1 MSESNKDDKEKKPLS
16 LGAKPGGTLSLKGNA
31 GAQARQN
38 LSSPSRGTVV
48 EVRRRRTGGKA
59 DEVAPASSSGID
71 AALSNELHSLTSEER
86 DARAKALREA
96 LAQPKKERPD
106 TSNEGIGQAVH
117 REPEK
122 TEVKSKADT
131 IEDMRRRELEELE
144 RIEADEKKRQ
154 EEANRLRQ
162 DQVRS
167 FTAPS
172 GPSAPF
178 QGRPAPASPGT
189 GRDEGGESESMRDR
203 MRRHNP
209 RNNKSGDENRW
220 SAGKLTVTK
229 VLSEDY
235 DRDGGR
241 SIASV
246 KRAREKARKMA
257 LGPKEAAQ
265 KVYREVVIPEV
276 ITVQELANRMTER
289 GADVIKALM
298 KMGVMATINQ
308 SIDADTAEIIVTD
321 FGHTVKRVT
330 ESDVETNLGGVED
343 KAEDMVSR
351 PPVVTIMGHVDH
363 GKTSLLDALRSTD
376 VVSGEAGG
384 ITQHIGA
391 YQVQLASGAKI
402 TFLDTPGHAAFT
414 EMRARGANVTD
425 IVVLVV
431 AANDSIMPQ
440 TIEAINHAKAAKVPM
455 IVAVNKIDLPDAN
468 VQKVI
473 NDLLQHEVV
482 VESLGGDTM
491 MVEISAKKKL
501 NLDKLEEAILLQAEV
516 LELKVN
522 PKRPAE
528 AAVVE
533 SKMEVGRGSVATV
546 LIQRGT
552 LKQGDIFVVGAEW
565 GRVRAM
571 YNDHGQQLTE
581 AVPGQPVEVL
591 GLTGT
596 PDAGDILNVVENE
609 AKARDVSEYRARK
622 KRERASAAM
631 STNRQGKT
639 FEDIL
644 AAAKV
649 ADNKKILPV
658 LIKGDV
664 HGSVEA
670 IIGSLN
676 KMTEESTEIGI
687 QVLHS
692 GVGAITESDITLA
705 RASNAF
711 IIGFNVRANAQAR
724 VQAEREGVQI
734 RYYNIIYNVIDDVKQ
749 VLSGMLSPV
758 RREEYLGQAE
768 IRQVFNITKVGKIAG
783 CMVTAG
789 MVKRGAGVRLLRDNV
804 VIHDNGVLKTL
815 KRFKDEVREVKEG
828 MECGMAFENYEDIK
842 EGDVIE
848 CYQVVEEAR
857 TLA

>member
-1 MSESNKDDKEKKPLS
+1 MSESNKDDKEKKPLT
-16 LGAKPGGTLSLKGNA
+16 LGAKPGGTLSLKGSA
-31 GAQARQN
+31 AAQARTN
-38 LSSPSRGTVV
+38 MGASSGRGTVV
-48 EVRRRRTGGKA
+48 EVRRRRAAGGKA
-59 DEVAPASSSGID
+59 DDAPQQSGGVD
-71 AALSNELHSLTSEER
+71 EALANELHSLSSAER

-96 LAQPKKERPD
+96 LAQPRKERPES
-106 TSNEGIGQAVH
+106 SNEGIGGVVDRSAPQETAK
-117 REPEK
+117 P
-122 TEVKSKADT
+122 DT
-131 IEDMRRRELEELE
+131 AEDARRRELEELE
-144 RIEADEKKRQ
+144 RIEAEEKARQ
-154 EEANRLRQ
+154 KENDRLRQ

-172 GPSAPF
+172 TPSAPYV
-178 QGRPAPASPGT
+178 RPAT
-189 GRDEGGESESMRDR
+189 GRESEEDSGSARDR
-203 MRRHNP
+203 MRRVNTRQP
-209 RNNKSGDENRW
+209 KANEDDQRRRG
-220 SAGKLTVTK
+220 GKLTVSK
-229 VLSEDY
+229 ILNDD

-241 SIASV
+241 SLAAV

-257 LGPKEAAQ
+257 LGPKEPAQ
-265 KVYREVVIPEV
+265 KLYREVVLPEF
-276 ITVQELANRMTER
+276 ITVQELANRMAER

-321 FGHTVKRVT
+321 MGHTVKRVT
-330 ESDVETNLGGVED
+330 ESDVETNLGAVEENAD
-343 KAEDMVSR
+343 DMVSR

-431 AANDSIMPQ
+431 AANDSLMPQ
-440 TIEAINHAKAAKVPM
+440 TIEAINHAKAAKVPL
-455 IVAVNKIDLPDAN
+455 IVAINKIDLHDAN
-468 VQKVI
+468 PMKVKQ
-473 NDLLQHEVV
+473 DLLSHEVV
-482 VESLGGDTM
+482 VEELGGDTM
-491 MVEISAKKKL
+491 VVEISAKKRI

-522 PKRPAE
+522 PNRQAE
-528 AAVVE
+528 GAVVE
-533 SKMEVGRGSVATV
+533 SKMEIGRGSVATV
-546 LIQRGT
+546 LVQKGT
-552 LKQGDIFVVGAEW
+552 LRQGDIFVVGAEW
-565 GRVRAM
+565 GRVRAL
-571 YNDHGQQLTE
+571 YDDKGNQLAE

-596 PDAGDILNVVENE
+596 PDAGDILNVVDNE
-609 AKARDVSEYRARK
+609 AKAREVSEYRARK

-670 IIGSLN
+670 IIGSLG
-676 KMTEESTEIGI
+676 KLTEENTEIGI

-711 IIGFNVRANAQAR
+711 IVGFNVRANAQAR
-724 VQAEREGVQI
+724 TQAEREGVQI
-734 RYYNIIYNVIDDVKQ
+734 RYYNIIYNVIDDAKQ
-749 VLSGMLSPV
+749 VLSGMLSPI
-758 RREEYLGQAE
+758 RREDYLGQAE

-789 MVKRGAGVRLLRDNV
+789 MVKRGAGVRLLRDDV

-815 KRFKDEVREVKEG
+815 KRFKDEVKEVKEG

-848 CYQVVEEAR
+848 CYTVVEEAR

>member
-1 MSESNKDDKEKKPLS
+1 MNESSKDDKEKKPLS
-16 LGAKPGGTLSLKGNA
+16 LGAKPGGTLSLKGSA
-31 GAQARQN
+31 AAQARQN
-38 LSSPSRGTVV
+38 LGGASSGRGTVV
-48 EVRRRRTGGKA
+48 EVRRRRAPGKA
-59 DEVAPASSSGID
+59 DEAPQQVGGVD
-71 AALSNELHSLTSEER
+71 EALANELHSLTSEER

-96 LAQPKKERPD
+96 LAQPRKERPES
-106 TSNEGIGQAVH
+106 SNEGIGVAVD
-117 REPEK
+117 RSTPKED
-122 TEVKSKADT
+122 SKPDSV
-131 IEDMRRRELEELE
+131 EDARRRELEELE
-144 RIEADEKKRQ
+144 RIEAEEKARQ
-154 EEANRLRQ
+154 KENDRLRQ

-167 FTAPS
+167 FTAHQA
-172 GPSAPF
+172 PSAPYS
-178 QGRPAPASPGT
+178 RPAGT
-189 GRDEGGESESMRDR
+189 GRDTEEDTSSARDR
-203 MRRHNP
+203 MRRVNPRSP
-209 RNNKSGDENRW
+209 RNNENEDRRPR
-220 SAGKLTVTK
+220 GKLTVSK
-229 VLSEDY
+229 ILSDDE
-235 DRDGGR
+235 RDGGR
-241 SIASV
+241 SLAAV

-257 LGPKEAAQ
+257 LGPKEPAQ
-265 KVYREVVIPEV
+265 KIFHEVVVPEV
-276 ITVQELANRMTER
+276 ITVQELANRMAER

-330 ESDVETNLGGVED
+330 ESDIETNLGGVED
-343 KAEDMVSR
+343 RPEDLLPR

-391 YQVQLASGAKI
+391 YQVKVPSGAKI

-473 NDLLQHEVV
+473 NDLLVHEVV
-482 VESLGGDTM
+482 VESLGGDTI
-491 MVEISAKKKL
+491 MVEISAKKRI
-501 NLDKLEEAILLQAEV
+501 NLDKLEEAILLQSEV
-516 LELKVN
+516 LELRAN
-522 PKRPAE
+522 PNRPAE
-528 AAVVE
+528 GAVVE
-533 SKMEVGRGSVATV
+533 AKMEVGRGSVATV

-552 LKQGDIFVVGAEW
+552 LKQGDIFVVGSEW
-565 GRVRAM
+565 GRVRAL
-571 YNDHGQQLTE
+571 YDDKGQQLTQ

-596 PDAGDILNVVENE
+596 PEAGDMLNVVENE
-609 AKARDVSEYRARK
+609 AKARDVAEYRGRI

-631 STNRQGKT
+631 STNRQGKS

-649 ADNKKILPV
+649 AGEKKILPV

-676 KMTEESTEIGI
+676 KLTEESTEIGI

-705 RASNAF
+705 KASNAF
-711 IIGFNVRANAQAR
+711 IVGFNVRANAQAR
-724 VQAEREGVQI
+724 TQAERDGVQI
-734 RYYNIIYNVIDDVKQ
+734 RYYNIIYNVIDDAKQ
-749 VLSGMLSPV
+749 ILSGMLSPI

-815 KRFKDEVREVKEG
+815 KRFKDEVKEVKEG

>member
-1 MSESNKDDKEKKPLS
+1 MKDSKVMSESKDEKEKKPLT

-38 LSSPSRGTVV
+38 MSGGGRGTVV
-48 EVRRRRTGGKA
+48 EVKRRRTGRPE
-59 DEVAPASSSGID
+59 DNIPQSGGGD
-71 AALSNELHSLTSEER
+71 AGFSQDLHNLTSEER

-96 LAQPKKERPD
+96 LAQPKKERPKND
-106 TSNEGIGQAVH
+106 EGIGFAVNKA
-117 REPEK
+117 PEK
-122 TEVKSKADT
+122 DANAKPDAD
-131 IEDMRRRELEELE
+131 DLRRKELEELE
-144 RIEADEKKRQ
+144 RIEAEEKARQ
-154 EEANRLRQ
+154 QEVDRQRQ

-172 GPSAPF
+172 TPATPYTPRPPS
-178 QGRPAPASPGT
+178 
-189 GRDEGGESESMRDR
+189 RDGGEEETMRER
-203 MRRHNP
+203 LRRNSP
-209 RNNKSGDENRW
+209 RNARGGEENKWMS
-220 SAGKLTVTK
+220 GKLTVSK
-229 VLSEDY
+229 VLAADQE
-235 DRDGGR
+235 RDGGR
-241 SIASV
+241 SLASV

-257 LGPKEAAQ
+257 MGPKEPVQ
-265 KVYREVVIPEV
+265 KLFREVVIPEV
-276 ITVQELANRMTER
+276 ITVQELANRMAER

-308 SIDADTAEIIVTD
+308 SIDADTAEIIATD
-321 FGHTVKRVT
+321 MGHTVKRVT
-330 ESDVETNLGGVED
+330 ESDVETNLAGYED

-473 NDLLQHEVV
+473 NDLLTHEVV
-482 VESLGGDTM
+482 LESLGGDTM
-491 MVEISAKKKL
+491 MVEISAKKKI

-522 PKRPAE
+522 PKRPAIG
-528 AAVVE
+528 AVVE
-533 SKMEVGRGSVATV
+533 SKMEVGRGSVATILV
-546 LIQRGT
+546 QKGT
-552 LKQGDIFVVGAEW
+552 LKQGDVFVVGSEW
-565 GRVRAM
+565 GRVRAL
-571 YNDHGQQLTE
+571 YNDHRQQLQE

-591 GLTGT
+591 GLQGT
-596 PDAGDILNVVENE
+596 PDAGDILNVVESE
-609 AKARDVSEYRARK
+609 AKAREVAEYRARK

-649 ADNKKILPV
+649 AGEKKILPV

-670 IIGSLN
+670 IIGSLS
-676 KMTEESTEIGI
+676 KLTEESNEIGI

-705 RASNAF
+705 KASNAMV
-711 IIGFNVRANAQAR
+711 IGFNVRANAQAR
-724 VQAEREGVQI
+724 QQAERDGVQI
-734 RYYNIIYNVIDDVKQ
+734 RYYNIIYNVIDDAKAL
-749 VLSGMLSPV
+749 LSGMLSPTL
-758 RREEYLGQAE
+758 REEYLGQAE
-768 IRQVFNITKVGKIAG
+768 IRQVFNITKVGKIGG
-783 CMVTAG
+783 CMVTIG
-789 MVKRGAGVRLLRDNV
+789 MVKRGAKVRLLRDNV
-804 VIHDNGVLKTL
+804 VIHEGTLKTL
-815 KRFKDEVREVKEG
+815 KRFKDEVKEVKEG
-828 MECGMAFENYEDIK
+828 MECGMAFENYEDIR
-842 EGDVIE
+842 EGDIIE
-848 CYQVVEEAR
+848 CFEVISEAR

>member
-1 MSESNKDDKEKKPLS
+1 MNESSKDDKEKKPLS
-16 LGAKPGGTLSLKGNA
+16 LGAKPGGTLSLKGSA
-31 GAQARQN
+31 AAQARQN
-38 LSSPSRGTVV
+38 LGGASSGRGTVV
-48 EVRRRRTGGKA
+48 EVRRRRAPGKA
-59 DEVAPASSSGID
+59 DEAPQQVGVVD
-71 AALSNELHSLTSEER
+71 EALANELHSLTSEER

-96 LAQPKKERPD
+96 LAQPRKERPES
-106 TSNEGIGQAVH
+106 SNEGIGVAVD
-117 REPEK
+117 RSAPQED
-122 TEVKSKADT
+122 SKPDSV
-131 IEDMRRRELEELE
+131 EDARRRELEELE
-144 RIEADEKKRQ
+144 RIEAEEKARQ
-154 EEANRLRQ
+154 KENDRLRQ

-167 FTAPS
+167 FTATQTPS
-172 GPSAPF
+172 SPF
-178 QGRPAPASPGT
+178 SRPAGA
-189 GRDEGGESESMRDR
+189 GRNTEEDSGSARDR
-203 MRRHNP
+203 MRRVNPRSP
-209 RNNKSGDENRW
+209 RNNENEDRRPR
-220 SAGKLTVTK
+220 GKLTVSK
-229 VLSEDY
+229 ILSDDE
-235 DRDGGR
+235 RDGGR
-241 SIASV
+241 SLAAV

-257 LGPKEAAQ
+257 LGPKEPAQ
-265 KVYREVVIPEV
+265 KIFHEVVVPEV
-276 ITVQELANRMTER
+276 ITVQELANRMAER
-289 GADVIKALM
+289 GADLIKALM

-330 ESDVETNLGGVED
+330 ESDIETNLGGVED
-343 KAEDMVSR
+343 RPDDLQPR

-363 GKTSLLDALRSTD
+363 GKTSLLDAMRSTD

-391 YQVQLASGAKI
+391 YQVRVPSGAKI

-440 TIEAINHAKAAKVPM
+440 TIEAINHAKAAKVPI

-473 NDLLQHEVV
+473 NDLLLHEVV
-482 VESLGGDTM
+482 VESLGGDTI
-491 MVEISAKKKL
+491 MVEISAKKKI
-501 NLDKLEEAILLQAEV
+501 NLDKLEEAILLQSEV
-516 LELKVN
+516 LELRAN
-522 PKRPAE
+522 PNRPAE
-528 AAVVE
+528 GAVVE
-533 SKMEVGRGSVATV
+533 AKMEVGRGSVATV

-552 LKQGDIFVVGAEW
+552 LKQGDVFVVGSEW
-565 GRVRAM
+565 GRVRAL
-571 YNDHGQQLTE
+571 YDDKGQQLTQ
-581 AVPGQPVEVL
+581 AIPGQPVEVL

-596 PDAGDILNVVENE
+596 PDAGDMLNVVENE
-609 AKARDVSEYRARK
+609 AKARDVAEYRGRI

-631 STNRQGKT
+631 STNRQGKS

-649 ADNKKILPV
+649 AGEKKILPV

-676 KMTEESTEIGI
+676 KLTEESTEIGI

-705 RASNAF
+705 KASNAF
-711 IIGFNVRANAQAR
+711 IVGFNVRANAQAR
-724 VQAEREGVQI
+724 TQAERDGVQI
-734 RYYNIIYNVIDDVKQ
+734 RYYNIIYNVIDDAKQ
-749 VLSGMLSPV
+749 ILSGMLSPI

-815 KRFKDEVREVKEG
+815 KRFKDEVKEVKEG

>member
-1 MSESNKDDKEKKPLS
+1 MSESNKDDKEKKPLT
-16 LGAKPGGTLSLKGNA
+16 LGAKPGGTLSLKGSA
-31 GAQARQN
+31 AAQARQN
-38 LSSPSRGTVV
+38 LGGGSSSRGTVV
-48 EVRRRRTGGKA
+48 EVRRRRAPGKTEEAAPQTTGGV
-59 DEVAPASSSGID
+59 DE
-71 AALSNELHSLTSEER
+71 ALSSELHSLTSEER

-96 LAQPKKERPD
+96 LAQPRKERPAE
-106 TSNEGIGQAVH
+106 SNDGIGTV
-117 REPEK
+117 
-122 TEVKSKADT
+122 VNKAAPAEEAKKPDT
-131 IEDMRRRELEELE
+131 VEDMRRRELEELE
-144 RIEADEKKRQ
+144 RIEAQEKARQ
-154 EEANRLRQ
+154 KENDRLRQ

-172 GPSAPF
+172 GPSAPS
-178 QGRPAPASPGT
+178 APRPGT
-189 GRDEGGESESMRDR
+189 GRDSDGGDDAYNRDR
-203 MRRHNP
+203 ARRVNP
-209 RNNKSGDENRW
+209 RAPKSGDDDRRRG
-220 SAGKLTVTK
+220 GKLTVSK
-229 VLSEDY
+229 VLNDDE
-235 DRDGGR
+235 RDGGR
-241 SIASV
+241 SLAAV

-257 LGPKEAAQ
+257 LGPKEPAQ
-265 KVYREVVIPEV
+265 KIFREVIVPEV
-276 ITVQELANRMTER
+276 ITVQELANRMAER

-308 SIDADTAEIIVTD
+308 TIDADTAEIIVTD
-321 FGHTVKRVT
+321 FGHAVKRVT
-330 ESDVETNLGGVED
+330 ESDVETSLDGSED
-343 KAEDMVSR
+343 TAEQLVSR

-431 AANDSIMPQ
+431 AANDSLMPQ
-440 TIEAINHAKAAKVPM
+440 TIEAINHAKAAKVPL
-455 IVAVNKIDLPDAN
+455 IVAINKIDLPDAN
-468 VQKVI
+468 PMKVKQ
-473 NDLLQHEVV
+473 DLLSHEVI
-482 VESLGGDTM
+482 VEELGGDTM
-491 MVEISAKKKL
+491 VVEISAKKKI

-522 PKRPAE
+522 PNRA
-528 AAVVE
+528 AIGAVVE
-533 SKMEVGRGSVATV
+533 AKMEIGRGSVATV
-546 LIQRGT
+546 LVQRGT

-565 GRVRAM
+565 GRVRAL
-571 YNDHGQQLTE
+571 YNDHGKQLTE
-581 AVPGQPVEVL
+581 AIPGQPVEVL

-596 PDAGDILNVVENE
+596 PDAGDILNVVETE
-609 AKARDVSEYRARK
+609 AKAREVSEYRARK
-622 KRERASAAM
+622 KRERASAAL

-676 KMTEESTEIGI
+676 KLTEESTEIGI

-705 RASNAF
+705 KASNAF
-711 IIGFNVRANAQAR
+711 VIGFNVRANAQAR
-724 VQAEREGVQI
+724 VQAERDAVQI
-734 RYYNIIYNVIDDVKQ
+734 RYYNIIYNVIDDAKQ
-749 VLSGMLSPV
+749 ILSGMLSPT

-815 KRFKDEVREVKEG
+815 KRFKDEVKEVKEG

>member
-1 MSESNKDDKEKKPLS
+1 MSESKDNEKKPLT
-16 LGAKPGGTLSLKGNA
+16 LGAKAGGTLSLKGSA

-38 LSSPSRGTVV
+38 LSGGGRGTVV
-48 EVRRRRTGGKA
+48 EVKRRRVPGKLEESTGGGV
-59 DEVAPASSSGID
+59 DSELVAELHNLSSS
-71 AALSNELHSLTSEER
+71 ER
-86 DARAKALREA
+86 EARAKALRDA
-96 LAQPKKERPD
+96 LSQPKKERV
-106 TSNEGIGQAVH
+106 SNEGIGEAVH
-117 REPEK
+117 RPVAPE
-122 TEVKSKADT
+122 ESKKDT
-131 IEDMRRRELEELE
+131 TDDARRRELEELE
-144 RIEADEKKRQ
+144 KIEKEEKARQ
-154 EEANRLRQ
+154 KENDRLRQ

-167 FTAPS
+167 FTAPNTPTFTTPARP
-172 GPSAPF
+172 GG
-178 QGRPAPASPGT
+178 GR
-189 GRDEGGESESMRDR
+189 EGGGEDETTRDR
-203 MRRHNP
+203 LKRQNP
-209 RNNKSGDENRW
+209 RNAKTNEEDNRRGG
-220 SAGKLTVTK
+220 GKLTVTK
-229 VLSEDY
+229 VLNQDSE
-235 DRDGGR
+235 RDGGR
-241 SIASV
+241 SLAAV

-257 LGPKEAAQ
+257 MGPKEAAQ
-265 KVYREVVIPEV
+265 KVFREVTIPEF

-298 KMGVMATINQ
+298 KLGVMATINQ
-308 SIDADTAEIIVTD
+308 PIDADTAELLVTD

-330 ESDVETNLGGVED
+330 ESDVETNLGGEDD
-343 KAEDMVSR
+343 KAEQMVSR

-376 VVSGEAGG
+376 VVAGESGG

-391 YQVQLASGAKI
+391 YQVELPSGAKI

-431 AANDSIMPQ
+431 AANDSLMPQ
-440 TIEAINHAKAAKVPM
+440 TIEAINHAKAAKVPL
-455 IVAVNKIDLPDAN
+455 IVAINKIDLHDAN
-468 VQKVI
+468 AQKVRQ
-473 NDLLQHEVV
+473 DLLSHEVV
-482 VESLGGDTM
+482 VEELGGDTM
-491 MVEISAKKKL
+491 AIEISAKKKI

-522 PKRPAE
+522 PNRPAE
-528 AAVVE
+528 GAVIE
-533 SKMEVGRGSVATV
+533 SKMEIGRGSVATV
-546 LIQRGT
+546 LVQKGT
-552 LKQGDIFVVGAEW
+552 LKQGDIFVVGAQW
-565 GRVRAM
+565 GRVRAI
-571 YNDHGQQLTE
+571 YDDRGVQLQQ

-596 PDAGDILNVVENE
+596 PDAGDILNVVPNE
-609 AKARDVSEYRARK
+609 AKAREVSEFRARK
-622 KRERASAAM
+622 KREKASAAM

-649 ADNKKILPV
+649 ADNKKLLPV
-658 LIKGDV
+658 VIKGDV

-670 IIGSLN
+670 IISSLN
-676 KMTEESTEIGI
+676 KLTEENNEIGI

-711 IIGFNVRANAQAR
+711 VVGFNVRANAQAR

-734 RYYNIIYNVIDDVKQ
+734 RYYNIIYNVIDDAKA
-749 VLSGMLSPV
+749 VLSGMLSPL
-758 RREEYLGQAE
+758 RREEYLGHAD
-768 IRQVFNITKVGKIAG
+768 IRQVFNITKVGKIGG

-789 MVKRGAGVRLLRDNV
+789 IVKRGAGVRLLRDNV
-804 VIHDNGVLKTL
+804 VIHEGTLKTL
-815 KRFKDEVREVKEG
+815 KRFKDEVKEVKEG
-828 MECGMAFENYEDIK
+828 MECGMAFEGYENIK

>member
-1 MSESNKDDKEKKPLS
+1 MSESNKDDKEKKPLT
-16 LGAKPGGTLSLKGNA
+16 LGAKPGGTLSLKGSA
-31 GAQARQN
+31 AAQARQG
-38 LSSPSRGTVV
+38 LTGGPARGTVV
-48 EVRRRRTGGKA
+48 EVRRRRAPGKPE
-59 DEVAPASSSGID
+59 EVAPQAATSVVD
-71 AALSNELHSLTSEER
+71 EALSNELHSLTSEER

-96 LAQPKKERPD
+96 LAQPRKERPAN
-106 TSNEGIGQAVH
+106 NEGIGFAVNKA
-117 REPEK
+117 P
-122 TEVKSKADT
+122 VKEEAAPADT
-131 IEDMRRRELEELE
+131 VEDMRRRELEELE
-144 RIEADEKKRQ
+144 RIEAQEKVKQQ
-154 EEANRLRQ
+154 ESDRLRQ

-172 GPSAPF
+172 GPSSAPPRPGA
-178 QGRPAPASPGT
+178 GRDSEEDAGSARDRVRRGGPAPRAPKT
-189 GRDEGGESESMRDR
+189 NDDDRRGR
-203 MRRHNP
+203 
-209 RNNKSGDENRW
+209 
-220 SAGKLTVTK
+220 GKLTVTK
-229 VLSEDY
+229 VLNQDSE
-235 DRDGGR
+235 RDGGR
-241 SIASV
+241 SLAAV

-257 LGPKEAAQ
+257 MGAQQPAQ
-265 KVYREVVIPEV
+265 KIFHEVVVPEV
-276 ITVQELANRMTER
+276 ITVQELANRMAER

-308 SIDADTAEIIVTD
+308 SIDADTAEIIVGD

-330 ESDVETNLGGVED
+330 ESDVETSLDGIGD
-343 KAEDMVSR
+343 TAEQLVAR

-376 VVSGEAGG
+376 VVAGEAGG

-391 YQVQLASGAKI
+391 YQVTMKSGQKI

-431 AANDSIMPQ
+431 SANDSIMPQ
-440 TIEAINHAKAAKVPM
+440 TIEAINHAKAAKVPL
-455 IVAVNKIDLPDAN
+455 IVAINKIDLPDAN
-468 VQKVI
+468 PQKVKQ
-473 NDLLQHEVV
+473 DLLSHEVV
-482 VESLGGDTM
+482 VEDMGGDTM
-491 MVEISAKKKL
+491 VVEISAKKRL
-501 NLDKLEEAILLQAEV
+501 NLEKLEEIILLQAEI

-522 PKRPAE
+522 PNRPAIG
-528 AAVVE
+528 AVVE
-533 SKMEVGRGSVATV
+533 SKMEIGRGSVATV
-546 LIQRGT
+546 LVQRGT
-552 LKQGDIFVVGAEW
+552 LKTGDIFVVGAEW
-565 GRVRAM
+565 GRVRAL
-571 YNDHGQQLTE
+571 YDDKGQQLTQ

-609 AKARDVSEYRARK
+609 AKAREVSEYRARK
-622 KRERASAAM
+622 RREKVSASL
-631 STNRQGKT
+631 STNRQGKS

-676 KMTEESTEIGI
+676 KLTEENTEIGI
-687 QVLHS
+687 QILHS
-692 GVGAITESDITLA
+692 GVGGITESDITLA

-711 IIGFNVRANAQAR
+711 VIGFNVRANAQAR
-724 VQAEREGVQI
+724 VQAERDGVQI
-734 RYYNIIYNVIDDVKQ
+734 RYYNIIYNVIDDAKA
-749 VLSGMLSPV
+749 VLSGMLSPT
-758 RREEYLGQAE
+758 RREDYLGQAE

-789 MVKRGAGVRLLRDNV
+789 MVKRGAGVRLLRDDV
-804 VIHDNGVLKTL
+804 VIHDNGTLKTL
-815 KRFKDEVREVKEG
+815 KRFKDEVKDVKEG

-842 EGDVIE
+842 EGDIIE

-857 TLA
+857 TL

>member
-1 MSESNKDDKEKKPLS
+1 MSESKEDKEKKPLT

-31 GAQARQN
+31 AAQARQN
-38 LSSPSRGTVV
+38 MTGGSGRGTVV
-48 EVRRRRTGGKA
+48 EVRRRRTGKPEDA
-59 DEVAPASSSGID
+59 APAPTSVPVD
-71 AALSNELHSLTSEER
+71 EALSNELHSLTSEER

-96 LAQPKKERPD
+96 LSQPRKERP
-106 TSNEGIGQAVH
+106 SNNEGIGMAVN
-117 REPEK
+117 K
-122 TEVKSKADT
+122 TPTPDKSAPPD
-131 IEDMRRRELEELE
+131 IEDLRRRELEELE
-144 RIEADEKKRQ
+144 RIEAEEKARQ
-154 EEANRLRQ
+154 AENDRLRQ

-172 GPSAPF
+172 GPSTPFSPRPGAPS
-178 QGRPAPASPGT
+178 AP
-189 GRDEGGESESMRDR
+189 REDGESESMRDR
-203 MRRHNP
+203 MRRGAP
-209 RNNKSGDENRW
+209 RNPKSSDDDRRRG
-220 SAGKLTVTK
+220 GKLTVSK
-229 VLSEDY
+229 VLGDDG

-241 SIASV
+241 SLAAV

-257 LGPKEAAQ
+257 MGPKDPAQ
-265 KVYREVVIPEV
+265 KVFREVIIPEV

-289 GADVIKALM
+289 SADVIKALM

-308 SIDADTAEIIVTD
+308 SIDADTAELIVGD
-321 FGHTVKRVT
+321 FGHTFKRVT
-330 ESDVETNLGGVED
+330 ESDVETNLGGEED
-343 KAEDMVSR
+343 KVEQLVAR

-468 VQKVI
+468 VHKVI
-473 NDLLQHEVV
+473 NDLLAHEVV

-491 MVEISAKKKL
+491 MVEISAKKRM
-501 NLDKLEEAILLQAEV
+501 NLDKLEEAILLQAEI

-522 PKRPAE
+522 PNRPAE
-528 AAVVE
+528 GAVVE
-533 SKMEVGRGSVATV
+533 AKMEVGRGSVATV

-552 LKQGDIFVVGAEW
+552 LKTGDIFVVGAEW
-565 GRVRAM
+565 GRVRAL
-571 YNDHGQQLTE
+571 YDDHGKLLSE
-581 AVPGQPVEVL
+581 AIPGQPVEVL

-609 AKARDVSEYRARK
+609 AKAREVSEYRARK
-622 KRERASAAM
+622 RRERASAAM
-631 STNRQGKT
+631 STNRQGKS

-649 ADNKKILPV
+649 AGEKKILPV

-676 KMTEESTEIGI
+676 KMTAENDEIGI

-692 GVGAITESDITLA
+692 GVGGITESDITLA
-705 RASNAF
+705 KASNAMV
-711 IIGFNVRANAQAR
+711 IGFNVRANAQAR
-724 VQAEREGVQI
+724 TQAEREGVQI
-734 RYYNIIYNVIDDVKQ
+734 RYYNIIYNVIDDAKAI
-749 VLSGMLSPV
+749 LSGMLSPTL
-758 RREEYLGQAE
+758 REEYLGQAQ
-768 IRQVFNITKVGKIAG
+768 IRQVFNITKAGKIAG
-783 CMVTAG
+783 CMVTIG
-789 MVKRGAGVRLLRDNV
+789 QVKRGAKVRLLRDDV
-804 VIHDNGVLKTL
+804 VIHEGTLKTL
-815 KRFKDEVREVKEG
+815 KRFKDEVKEVKEG
-828 MECGMAFENYEDIK
+828 MECGMAFENYEDIR
-842 EGDVIE
+842 ENDIIE
-848 CYQVVEEAR
+848 CFEVISEAR

>member
-1 MSESNKDDKEKKPLS
+1 MSESKEDKDKKPLT
-16 LGAKPGGTLSLKGNA
+16 LGAKTLSLKGNA
-31 GAQARQN
+31 GAQARQS
-38 LSSPSRGTVV
+38 LSGGRSGTVV
-48 EVRRRRTGGKA
+48 EVRRRRTGTKQ
-59 DEVAPASSSGID
+59 DEQSSGLD
-71 AALSNELHSLTSEER
+71 AALSSELHSLTSEER

-96 LAQPKKERPD
+96 LAQPKKERPESSD
-106 TSNEGIGQAVH
+106 EGIGQAVH
-117 REPEK
+117 RAPEK
-122 TEVKSKADT
+122 TEEVTKPGSV
-131 IEDMRRRELEELE
+131 EDMRRRELEELE
-144 RIEADEKKRQ
+144 RIEAEEKARQ
-154 EEANRLRQ
+154 KENDRLRQ

-167 FTAPS
+167 FTAPTSPGNTAGRPPPS
-172 GPSAPF
+172 GPGAPRRED
-178 QGRPAPASPGT
+178 GG
-189 GRDEGGESESMRDR
+189 GGETESMRDR
-203 MRRHNP
+203 LR
-209 RNNKSGDENRW
+209 RNNNRNTRSEDDNRW

-229 VLSEDY
+229 VLSESY

-257 LGPKEAAQ
+257 LGSKEPAQ
-265 KVYREVVIPEV
+265 KIFREVILPEV
-276 ITVQELANRMTER
+276 ITVQELANRMAER
-289 GADVIKALM
+289 SADVVKALM

-308 SIDADTAEIIVTD
+308 AIDADTAEIIVTD
-321 FGHTVKRVT
+321 MGHTVRRVT
-330 ESDVETNLGGVED
+330 ESDIETNLGGIED
-343 KAEDMVSR
+343 DSEDMVSR

-363 GKTSLLDALRSTD
+363 GKTSLLDALRATD

-391 YQVQLASGAKI
+391 YQVQLKSGAKI

-482 VESLGGDTM
+482 VESLGGDTI

-516 LELKVN
+516 LELKAN
-522 PKRPAE
+522 PSRPAE
-528 AAVVE
+528 GAVVE

-546 LIQRGT
+546 LVQRGT
-552 LKQGDIFVVGAEW
+552 LKQGDIFVVGAQW
-565 GRVRAM
+565 GRVRAL
-571 YNDHGQQLTE
+571 YNDKGEQLQR
-581 AVPGQPVEVL
+581 AIPGQPVEVL

-609 AKARDVSEYRARK
+609 AKARDVSEYRDRV
-622 KRERASAAM
+622 KREKASAAM

-734 RYYNIIYNVIDDVKQ
+734 RYYNIIYNVIDDVKA
-749 VLSGMLSPV
+749 VLSGMLSPI

-804 VIHDNGVLKTL
+804 VIHDSGVLKTL
-815 KRFKDEVREVKEG
+815 KRFKDEVKEVKEG

>member
-1 MSESNKDDKEKKPLS
+1 MSESNKDDKMEKKPLT

-31 GAQARQN
+31 AAQARQN
-38 LSSPSRGTVV
+38 LTGGSARGTVV
-48 EVRRRRTGGKA
+48 EVRRRRTTGKPEDNA
-59 DEVAPASSSGID
+59 PQSNVDE
-71 AALSNELHSLTSEER
+71 ALSNELLGLTSEER

-96 LAQPKKERPD
+96 LAQPRKERPAN
-106 TSNEGIGQAVH
+106 NEGIGFAVGKAPAPK
-117 REPEK
+117 EEEK
-122 TEVKSKADT
+122 LDPVQEA
-131 IEDMRRRELEELE
+131 RRRELEELE
-144 RIEADEKKRQ
+144 RIEAEEKTRQ
-154 EEANRLRQ
+154 KENDRMRQ

-167 FTAPS
+167 FTAPT
-172 GPSAPF
+172 GPSTPLP
-178 QGRPAPASPGT
+178 GRPAGPSS
-189 GRDEGGESESMRDR
+189 RESDDDAGSTRDR
-203 MRRHNP
+203 LRRVNP
-209 RNNKSGDENRW
+209 RSPRTTEDDNKWGR
-220 SAGKLTVTK
+220 GKLTVSK
-229 VLSEDY
+229 ILNEDE
-235 DRDGGR
+235 RDGGR
-241 SIASV
+241 SLAAV
-246 KRAREKARKMA
+246 KRAREKARKAM
-257 LGPKEAAQ
+257 GPKEPAQ
-265 KVYREVVIPEV
+265 KILREVVVPEA
-276 ITVQELANRMTER
+276 ITVQELANRMAER

-308 SIDADTAEIIVTD
+308 AIDADTAEIIVTD

-330 ESDVETNLGGVED
+330 ESDVETSLDGMGD
-343 KAEDMVSR
+343 SDDQMISR

-391 YQVQLASGAKI
+391 YQVTLKSGAKI

-440 TIEAINHAKAAKVPM
+440 TIEAINHAKAAKVPI

-468 VQKVI
+468 VKKVTQ
-473 NDLLQHEVV
+473 DLLSHEVV

-491 MVEISAKKKL
+491 LVEISAKKRM
-501 NLDKLEEAILLQAEV
+501 NLEKLEEAILLQAEV
-516 LELKVN
+516 LELKAN
-522 PKRPAE
+522 PNRA
-528 AAVVE
+528 AVGAVVE

-552 LKQGDIFVVGAEW
+552 LKQGDIFVVGSEW

-571 YNDHGQQLTE
+571 YDDKGQLLTQ
-581 AVPGQPVEVL
+581 AIPGQPIEVL
-591 GLTGT
+591 GLNGT

-609 AKARDVSEYRARK
+609 AKARDVSEYRARI
-622 KRERASAAM
+622 KREKASAAM
-631 STNRQGKT
+631 SSNRQGKS

-649 ADNKKILPV
+649 AGDKKILPV

-676 KMTEESTEIGI
+676 KLTEESIEIGV

-705 RASNAF
+705 KASNAF

-724 VQAEREGVQI
+724 TQAERDGVQL
-734 RYYNIIYNVIDDVKQ
+734 RYYNIIYNVIDDTKQ
-749 VLSGMLSPV
+749 ILSGMLSPL

-815 KRFKDEVREVKEG
+815 KRFKDEVKDVKEG

-842 EGDVIE
+842 EGDIIE

>member
-1 MSESNKDDKEKKPLS
+1 MSESNKDDKEKKPLT
-16 LGAKPGGTLSLKGNA
+16 LGAKPGGTLSLKGSA
-31 GAQARQN
+31 AAQARQN
-38 LSSPSRGTVV
+38 LGGGSTSRGTVV
-48 EVRRRRTGGKA
+48 EVRRRRAPGKTEEAAPQTTGGV
-59 DEVAPASSSGID
+59 DE
-71 AALSNELHSLTSEER
+71 ALSSELHSLTSEER

-96 LAQPKKERPD
+96 LAQPRKERPAE
-106 TSNEGIGQAVH
+106 SNDGIGTV
-117 REPEK
+117 
-122 TEVKSKADT
+122 VNKAAPAEEAKKPDT
-131 IEDMRRRELEELE
+131 VEDMRRRELEELE
-144 RIEADEKKRQ
+144 RIEAQEKARQ
-154 EEANRLRQ
+154 KENDRLRQ

-172 GPSAPF
+172 GPSAPS
-178 QGRPAPASPGT
+178 APRPGT
-189 GRDEGGESESMRDR
+189 GRDSDGGDDAYNRDR
-203 MRRHNP
+203 ARRVNP
-209 RNNKSGDENRW
+209 RAPKSGDDDRRRG
-220 SAGKLTVTK
+220 GKLTVSK
-229 VLSEDY
+229 VLNDDE
-235 DRDGGR
+235 RDGGR
-241 SIASV
+241 SLAAV

-257 LGPKEAAQ
+257 LGPKEPAQ
-265 KVYREVVIPEV
+265 KIFREVIVPEV
-276 ITVQELANRMTER
+276 ITVQELANRMAER

-308 SIDADTAEIIVTD
+308 TIDADTAEIIVTD
-321 FGHTVKRVT
+321 FGHAVKRVT
-330 ESDVETNLGGVED
+330 ESDVETSLDGSED
-343 KAEDMVSR
+343 TAEQLVSR

-431 AANDSIMPQ
+431 AANDSLMPQ
-440 TIEAINHAKAAKVPM
+440 TIEAINHAKAAKVPL
-455 IVAVNKIDLPDAN
+455 IVAINKIDLPDAN
-468 VQKVI
+468 PMKVKQ
-473 NDLLQHEVV
+473 DLLSHEVI
-482 VESLGGDTM
+482 VEELGGDTM
-491 MVEISAKKKL
+491 VVEISAKKKI

-522 PKRPAE
+522 PNRA
-528 AAVVE
+528 AIGAVVE
-533 SKMEVGRGSVATV
+533 AKMEIGRGSVATV
-546 LIQRGT
+546 LVQRGT

-565 GRVRAM
+565 GRVRAL
-571 YNDHGQQLTE
+571 YNDHGKQLTE
-581 AVPGQPVEVL
+581 AIPGQPVEVL

-596 PDAGDILNVVENE
+596 PDAGDILNVVETE
-609 AKARDVSEYRARK
+609 AKAREVSEYRARK
-622 KRERASAAM
+622 KRERASAAL

-676 KMTEESTEIGI
+676 KLTEESTEIGI

-705 RASNAF
+705 KASNAF
-711 IIGFNVRANAQAR
+711 VIGFNVRANAQAR
-724 VQAEREGVQI
+724 VQAERDAVQI
-734 RYYNIIYNVIDDVKQ
+734 RYYNIIYNVIDDAKQ
-749 VLSGMLSPV
+749 ILSGMLSPT

-815 KRFKDEVREVKEG
+815 KRFKDEVKEVKEG

>member
-1 MSESNKDDKEKKPLS
+1 MNESNKDDKEKKPLS
-16 LGAKPGGTLSLKGNA
+16 LGAKPGGTLSLKGSA
-31 GAQARQN
+31 AAQARQN
-38 LSSPSRGTVV
+38 LGGASSGRGTVV
-48 EVRRRRTGGKA
+48 EDRRRRAPGKA
-59 DEVAPASSSGID
+59 DDAPQQAGGVD
-71 AALSNELHSLTSEER
+71 EALANELHSLTSEER

-96 LAQPKKERPD
+96 LAQPRKERPENND
-106 TSNEGIGQAVH
+106 EGIGVAVD
-117 REPEK
+117 RSVPKED
-122 TEVKSKADT
+122 SKPDSV
-131 IEDMRRRELEELE
+131 EDARRRELEELE
-144 RIEADEKKRQ
+144 RIEAEEKARQ
-154 EEANRLRQ
+154 KENDRLRQ

-167 FTAPS
+167 FTANQAPS
-172 GPSAPF
+172 SPF
-178 QGRPAPASPGT
+178 ARPAGPGREKEEDA
-189 GRDEGGESESMRDR
+189 GSARDR
-203 MRRHNP
+203 MRRVNPRSP
-209 RNNKSGDENRW
+209 RNNENDDRRPR
-220 SAGKLTVTK
+220 GKLTVSK
-229 VLSEDY
+229 ILSDDE
-235 DRDGGR
+235 RDGGR
-241 SIASV
+241 SLAAV
-246 KRAREKARKMA
+246 KRAREKARKLA
-257 LGPKEAAQ
+257 LGPKEPAQ
-265 KVYREVVIPEV
+265 KIFHEVVVPEV
-276 ITVQELANRMTER
+276 ITVQELANRMAER

-308 SIDADTAEIIVTD
+308 SIDADTAEIIVTE

-330 ESDVETNLGGVED
+330 ESDIETNLGGVED
-343 KAEDMVSR
+343 SAESLLPR

-391 YQVQLASGAKI
+391 YQVQVPSGAKI

-431 AANDSIMPQ
+431 AANDSLMPQ
-440 TIEAINHAKAAKVPM
+440 TIEAINHAKAAKVPL
-455 IVAVNKIDLPDAN
+455 IVAINKIDLHDAN
-468 VQKVI
+468 PMKVKQ
-473 NDLLQHEVV
+473 DLLSHEVV
-482 VESLGGDTM
+482 VEELGGDTM
-491 MVEISAKKKL
+491 VVEISAKKRI

-516 LELKVN
+516 LQLTAN
-522 PKRPAE
+522 PNRPAE
-528 AAVVE
+528 GAVVE
-533 SKMEVGRGSVATV
+533 SKMEIGRGSVATV
-546 LIQRGT
+546 LVQRGT
-552 LKQGDIFVVGAEW
+552 LKQGDVFVVGAEW
-565 GRVRAM
+565 GRVRAL
-571 YNDHGQQLTE
+571 YDDKGQQLTQ
-581 AVPGQPVEVL
+581 AIPGQPVEVL

-596 PDAGDILNVVENE
+596 PDAGDMLNVVENE
-609 AKARDVSEYRARK
+609 AKARDVAEYRGRI

-676 KMTEESTEIGI
+676 KLTEESTEIGI

-705 RASNAF
+705 KASNAF
-711 IIGFNVRANAQAR
+711 IVGFNVRANAQAR
-724 VQAEREGVQI
+724 TQAERDGVQI
-734 RYYNIIYNVIDDVKQ
+734 RYYNIIYNVIDDAKQ
-749 VLSGMLSPV
+749 VLSGMLSPI

-815 KRFKDEVREVKEG
+815 KRFKDEVKEVKEG

-848 CYQVVEEAR
+848 CYTVVEEAR